1 MIVEVTANNKA
12 NHELILVIKDFKNN
26 INVSTAGINSNRTS
40 NGFLYTV
47 SELQIGTCY
56 HLVVYS
62 TFSAFHVNYTNPDG
76 LKTSN
81 PVCTCKFK

>member
-1 MIVEVTANNKA
+1 MIVEVTANSKA
-12 NHELILVIKDFKNN
+12 NHDLILVIKDFKNN
-26 INVSTAGINSNRTS
+26 INVSTAEIDSNRTS

-47 SELQIGTCY
+47 SGMQIGTCY

-62 TFSAFHVNYTNPDG
+62 TFSAFDVNYTNHDG

-81 PVCTCKFK
+81 PVCTCKLR